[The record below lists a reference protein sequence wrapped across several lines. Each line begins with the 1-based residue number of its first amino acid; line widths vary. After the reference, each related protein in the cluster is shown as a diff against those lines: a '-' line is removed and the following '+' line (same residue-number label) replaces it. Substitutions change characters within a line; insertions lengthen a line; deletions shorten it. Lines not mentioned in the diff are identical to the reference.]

1 MGSDVLNSK
10 CDADAQRCDVVVVV
24 TKQRDYDKI
33 TDIEYTYI
41 YIIGIII

>member
-1 MGSDVLNSK
+1 MPMRNE
-10 CDADAQRCDVVVVV
+10 CDVVVVVSIVV